1 LGEESE
7 THLHANIGEGLRVLV
22 VAAEVARLVAQD
34 LEMPV
39 AADLELRP
47 RRGLGV
53 GELLD
58 QKALP
63 GKLGLVDAALA
74 GGGALLAVKQG
85 FIVHLMSPYEV
96 KNLSN
101 INRTSIELQ
110 SIGGLSAR
118 ISGVAL
124 S

>member
-1 LGEESE
+1 
-7 THLHANIGEGLRVLV
+7 VLV
-22 VAAEVARLVAQD
+22 VAAEVGRLVAQD